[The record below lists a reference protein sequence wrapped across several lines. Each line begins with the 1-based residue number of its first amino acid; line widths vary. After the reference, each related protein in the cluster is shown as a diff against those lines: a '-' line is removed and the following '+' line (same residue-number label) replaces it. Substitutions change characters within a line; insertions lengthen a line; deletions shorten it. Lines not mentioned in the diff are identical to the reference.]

1 LSEDCLQK
9 YYSALLQYGNVI
21 LLSIKWKLYILDTYK
36 PVYEFAEV
44 FGVGKAPIPNLRKK
58 KGRGY

>member
-1 LSEDCLQK
+1 MNCS
-9 YYSALLQYGNVI
+9 
-21 LLSIKWKLYILDTYK
+21 SIKWKLYILDTCK